1 MQEQWDKEAQAHY
14 NALYLVSTVRN
25 CELLSDEEVNAK
37 LDKLYGNLEHVK
49 KEIENINTTA
59 ENLRKAN
66 SAEGSTSQI
75 TASATNRLGGG
86 LSQLPPGVEVDPT
99 AGLEFGSA
107 ETPAE

>member
-1 MQEQWDKEAQAHY
+1 M
-14 NALYLVSTVRN
+14 ST
-25 CELLSDEEVNAK
+25 L
-37 LDKLYGNLEHVK
+37 K

-86 LSQLPPGVEVDPT
+86 FSQLPPGVEVDPT